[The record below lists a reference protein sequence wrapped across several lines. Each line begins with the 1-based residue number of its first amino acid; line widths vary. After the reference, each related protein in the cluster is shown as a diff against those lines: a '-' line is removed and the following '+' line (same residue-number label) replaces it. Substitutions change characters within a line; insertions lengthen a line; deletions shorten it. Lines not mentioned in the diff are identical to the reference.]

1 MYYIDDSS
9 ETILDEDY
17 KKIKY
22 LLEKMG
28 IQDIV
33 NLLKV
38 NDNTYLCFY
47 SQNLNKDGELLYRD
61 NLILLNFSE
70 DRVDIVKTMK
80 EGFSKYEG
88 LISVLL
94 DEKEDIITL
103 RKLYDLNNEFLIKE
117 TGKDNDYQY
126 EVTCLNEDR
135 DLSSNYSL
143 DGFDHIDVNTIDSI
157 KQYKKGAKK

>member
-1 MYYIDDSS
+1 
-9 ETILDEDY
+9 
-17 KKIKY
+17 
-22 LLEKMG
+22 
-28 IQDIV
+28 
-33 NLLKV
+33 
-38 NDNTYLCFY
+38 
-47 SQNLNKDGELLYRD
+47 
-61 NLILLNFSE
+61 
-70 DRVDIVKTMK
+70 MK

-94 DEKEDIITL
+94 DEKEDVTTL

-117 TGKDNDYQY
+117 TSKDNDYQY
-126 EVTCLNEDR
+126 EVTCLSEDR